1 MTKKMLEKQEEDPQ
15 QILIKVPEV
24 GIDEVGRGAVFGP
37 VFSAVVILTEK
48 NRYILKK
55 LGVEDSKKLTPKKRK
70 LLLPKILLLSSDYGI
85 GQSSAREIDKIGIRC
100 ATELSMIRA
109 LKKLKEKP
117 SEIIIDGPLPL
128 RQWNGIQKNII
139 SGDSKFISIASAS
152 IVAKVSRDNLM
163 ERLEKIYSGYLIF
176 KNKGYGTREHLSII
190 KENGITNL
198 HRKSFLKNQI
208 LSSSDQ
214 SKKSLTNCC

>member
-1 MTKKMLEKQEEDPQ
+1 MQEKQEEDLQ
-15 QILIKVPEV
+15 QVLNKVSEV

-37 VFSAVVILTEK
+37 VFSAVVVLNEK
-48 NRYILKK
+48 NKSLLKK
-55 LGVEDSKKLTPKKRK
+55 LGVNDSKKLTPKKRNF
-70 LLLPKILLLSSDYGI
+70 LLPKILLFASDYGI
-85 GQSSAREIDKIGIRC
+85 GQSSVREIDKHGIRV

-117 SEIIIDGPLPL
+117 SELIIDGPLLL
-128 RQWNGIQKNII
+128 RPWKGIQENIV

-163 ERLEKIYSGYLIF
+163 ERLEKKYSGYLIF

-190 KENGITNL
+190 KENGSTNL
-198 HRKSFLKNQI
+198 HRKSFLK
-208 LSSSDQ
+208 
-214 SKKSLTNCC
+214 KSNLI